1 MLVILRNQRVKKKL
15 THTVLHILAL
25 YFMISQIQFFFSFD
39 LHTKKTCLL
48 IHISIHISTV
58 LLMFVGNICHVFVI
72 KCIFII
78 KSYLAYCQGAH
89 VTITARSPDDVE
101 ESIVLDKVKK
111 ASGTSSHCYQY
122 FYINGVCSGLLYI
135 QHIYL

>member
-1 MLVILRNQRVKKKL
+1 MLVIFRNQKVKKKL
-15 THTVLHILAL
+15 THTVLHILGL
-25 YFMISQIQFFFSFD
+25 YFMISQIQFFSP
-39 LHTKKTCLL
+39 L
-48 IHISIHISTV
+48 ICTPRRLAFKDINYISTV
-58 LLMFVGNICHVFVI
+58 LLMVVGNIFHVFVI

-78 KSYLAYCQGAH
+78 KSYLVYCQGAH